1 MTKIKRKSTNT
12 DSKAFIAF
20 FAVIDSLLL
29 LAALVFLVLALLFRS
44 NAAPY
49 LFSHRV
55 YLMNSDAFSLVKK
68 GSAVITSQVPFEGIA
83 AGNIVIFTDE
93 EEKIYVG
100 EVQSSDFS
108 EGVYTFSLKNDA
120 GVILTVG
127 QSRILG
133 KGIYYS
139 EFLGGL
145 VSFLTSPSGVCV
157 IALLPC
163 LAFVIYDVIKAVKR
177 KIPQPTVTTVKK
189 QDETPTYIPPQKPK
203 SDISGGIDY
212 DDDLAFAPRRE
223 KMVEAAGLYSAHQ
236 KRSENIYGGSY
247 GSYDRTGKAVN
258 RPQSAVAVSEKDID
272 KLIREAKAER
282 TRNQAVSSGAREQL
296 RIISEANA
304 PKKRVEP
311 QPAEPASQ
319 QKQDPSE
326 YPERVKSAPAKE
338 QMEERPE
345 PPTNP
350 LLSKLA
356 QESRSEYE
364 EELSTIS
371 PPAERTPPKRPSP
384 RLSPRVSKLDSLLQ
398 EGSQSNYNIDDI
410 LNRLG

>member
-258 RPQSAVAVSEKDID
+258 RPQGAVAVSEKDID

-326 YPERVKSAPAKE
+326 YSARVKSAPAKE

-345 PPTNP
+345 PPSNP

-364 EELSTIS
+364 EELSTIA